1 MSDGEQ
7 KKKITDFTLRY
18 WRPMIQVFA
27 FNISFCFDMLM
38 CFFFHHL
45 GKIIIKQLIR
55 AELLLLDREINNTN
69 TYLQH
74 QHFKVLQYA
83 CKIRTCITSSLG
95 QRCSCQSNQVS
106 QVYTPRPNLFS
117 FCVTYL
123 RGKYILLFFS
133 FFFSSSLLCWNKD
146 LSFKRKRFGGYD
158 PRSQREVVTTHRDH
172 CLHIVYLYSLHT
184 LYTVTSKRAVER
196 RAPQCWCSMG
206 KTPFTV
212 RVLQLVQDAGRSSAI
227 GSVWAWIKA
236 VTETGI
242 SDFCLCAAGL
252 RALKGS
258 LFPFSSLLVFFFF
271 FFRHVSLRLCTSWNV
286 PLPPC
291 WCRVRG
297 VRLIQ
302 WAQAIWVCGNVQFSG
317 SRFER
322 DTNIKTKINTAST
335 KRHPGHSSTPL
346 DGGSRRWGPE
356 MFQL

>member
-1 MSDGEQ
+1 MENQ
-7 KKKITDFTLRY
+7 KKNHWLHITLLAPHDSSICVQHFILFWY
-18 WRPMIQVFA
+18 V
-27 FNISFCFDMLM
+27 NVV
-38 CFFFHHL
+38 FFFHHL

-133 FFFSSSLLCWNKD
+133 FFSSSLLCWNKD

-271 FFRHVSLRLCTSWNV
+271 FSSCFFKTLYLLKCAAPPLLMQSEGSQADTVGPSHLGLWKCTVQWV
-286 PLPPC
+286 PL
-291 WCRVRG
+291 
-297 VRLIQ
+297 
-302 WAQAIWVCGNVQFSG
+302 WA
-317 SRFER
+317 
-322 DTNIKTKINTAST
+322 
-335 KRHPGHSSTPL
+335 GHKH
-346 DGGSRRWGPE
+346 
-356 MFQL
+356 